1 MRQLVSRYLNNGIS
15 RREFIRNLTGLGLTA
30 TAVAAI
36 LETVERVEYP
46 AGKANAVSEKTVTGT
61 GGELLVAQA
70 RAAEVEYLFTNPG
83 SFEVGFFDAVVD
95 DPQIHLIEALA
106 RRRRDLDG
114 RWLSQGQ
121 RQAGDG
127 ERACDRRY
135 RADGRPTLQRL
146 PRRIGAG
153 DHGRIQ

>member
-46 AGKANAVSEKTVTGT
+46 AGKANAVAEKTVTGT

-70 RAAEVEYLFTNPG
+70 RAAEVEYLFTNRRSLIRQREIPMHSPTFEQAIIDALRENPDVLVIGEMRTLEVMRLTLNAAESKPKNDAPG
-83 SFEVGFFDAVVD
+83 V
-95 DPQIHLIEALA
+95 
-106 RRRRDLDG
+106 
-114 RWLSQGQ
+114 
-121 RQAGDG
+121 
-127 ERACDRRY
+127 
-135 RADGRPTLQRL
+135 
-146 PRRIGAG
+146 
-153 DHGRIQ
+153 